1 MRPAGKI
8 DHRRERNNK
17 VGFKPQTAIHGVFSV
32 AVINLL
38 ARLIGYGRHV
48 IITAFIGLSVLL
60 DTYYIAATILSLV
73 VLAFG
78 DVFDSLGIPRLVKT
92 LQEEGE
98 EEFRAF
104 AGSILA
110 FASLLSVA
118 LVLLLFAIA
127 PWATWIAP
135 GFTPDKKDLVL
146 KNLHFLAPMA
156 LLYLPYHALGSI
168 LRARRRFKDFYI
180 GDLIIAT
187 TALAVL
193 YLGRRYP
200 YIVPLSYSAGY
211 AAVFVYIAA
220 ISAREMCLTTDVFDA
235 RMVNLF
241 TGLLSLL
248 PLYLTSYLFIVVDRV
263 FASFLPTGGISALS
277 YGLLIAQIPSSILMI
292 ENIFITPLSESS
304 KKEKLMN
311 DTFVGVLIITI
322 PVVFFVAAY
331 AGPIIRTM
339 LERGAF
345 TPDSTKM
352 TADALTF
359 ISFAIPIF
367 FLWPVL
373 YRLFQILEKLKAIA
387 AISVAALLLNA
398 ALNALFL
405 KMDLGVKGL
414 ALATS
419 ISNYVLAGGAI
430 VLLRRNR
437 ILVFDSKVQG
447 VLGISL
453 AISGIA
459 LGLAYVLPVSAKSTG
474 GLFLHGVS
482 YVLAVG
488 IMFYAVPNESI
499 RYWRETVLG
508 ELNPFAKR

>member
-1 MRPAGKI
+1 LT
-8 DHRRERNNK
+8 
-17 VGFKPQTAIHGVFSV
+17 FKPQTAIRGVFSV
-32 AVINLL
+32 ALINLL
-38 ARLIGYGRHV
+38 ARLIGYGRHIV
-48 IITAFIGLSVLL
+48 ITAFIGLSVLL

-98 EEFRAF
+98 EEFRSF
-104 AGSILA
+104 AGTILV
-110 FASLLSVA
+110 FASLLS
-118 LVLLLFAIA
+118 LVLVALLFAIA

-135 GFTPDKKDLVL
+135 GFSPDKKGLVL
-146 KNLHFLAPMA
+146 KNLVLLAPMA

-187 TALAVL
+187 TGVAVL
-193 YLGRRYP
+193 YAGRRFP
-200 YIVPLSYSAGY
+200 YVVPLSYSAGY
-211 AAVFVYIAA
+211 AAVFVYVAA
-220 ISAREMCLTTDVFDA
+220 ISARELRLTKGVFDA
-235 RMVNLF
+235 KMARLF

-248 PLYLTSYLFIVVDRV
+248 PLYLTSYLFVVVDRM
-263 FASFLPTGGISALS
+263 FASFLPTGGISALA
-277 YGLLIAQIPSSILMI
+277 YGLLIAMVPSSILMI

-304 KKEKLMN
+304 DKEGLMN
-311 DTFVGVLIITI
+311 DTLIGVFIITI
-322 PVVFFVAAY
+322 PIVFFVASY
-331 AGPIIRTM
+331 AGPIIRVL
-339 LERGAF
+339 LERGVF
-345 TPDSTKM
+345 TPHSTRM

-359 ISFAIPIF
+359 FSFAIPVF

-387 AISVAALLLNA
+387 VVSIASLVLNA
-398 ALNALFL
+398 ALNAWFL
-405 KMDLGVKGL
+405 NLGLGVKGL

-430 VLLRRNR
+430 LLLRRNQPH
-437 ILVFDSKVQG
+437 LFDRKVSG

-453 AISGIA
+453 SISGIA
-459 LGLAYVLPVSAKSTG
+459 LGLAWMLPVSAASTG
-474 GLFLHGVS
+474 GLTLIGGT
-482 YVLAVG
+482 YTLAVG
-488 IMFYAVPNESI
+488 ILYYVVPNEGI

-508 ELNPFAKR
+508 ELNPFSRRKGVR